1 MTTDRAMATAPSI
14 DKPARPPRRHTAKAM
29 TPLSAAAPLTPAA
42 LTAAFTQ
49 ALPPQLP
56 VPALSGNPLA
66 DAALK
71 LMVWPLEQWWGLA
84 HKGFEI
90 ARATHTAFH
99 GLDRKIEAIVVDGQK
114 SAATSFK
121 HLAEQTQTSLTK
133 TATAPLATLWAW
145 PAATPARK
153 EW

>member
-1 MTTDRAMATAPSI
+1 MTTDRATLPATSVE
-14 DKPARPPRRHTAKAM
+14 KPARPPRRHTAKAVP
-29 TPLSAAAPLTPAA
+29 PLSATAPLTPTA
-42 LTAAFTQ
+42 LTAVFTE
-49 ALPPQLP
+49 ALPTQLP
-56 VPALSGNPLA
+56 IPALSGNPLA

-71 LMVWPLEQWWGLA
+71 LMVWPLEQWLGLA

-99 GLDRKIEAIVVDGQK
+99 GLDRKIEAIVVDGQT
-114 SAATSFK
+114 SAATSFM

-133 TATAPLATLWAW
+133 TVTAPLPALWAW
-145 PAATPARK
+145 PTGTSARK